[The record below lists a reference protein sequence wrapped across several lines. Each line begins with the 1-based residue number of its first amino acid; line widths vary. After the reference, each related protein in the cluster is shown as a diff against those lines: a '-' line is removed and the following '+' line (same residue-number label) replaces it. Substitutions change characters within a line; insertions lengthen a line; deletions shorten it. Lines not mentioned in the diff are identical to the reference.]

1 MTSWLS
7 RTTPDA
13 VDFPG
18 TLGLFPALR
27 TSYGDYFTR
36 LWEPQVLPVAITE
49 LCRLRIAQLHECDSE
64 LAVRTRP
71 AVTAGLSE
79 AKVARLEH
87 GSGDGA
93 FDAAESAALQYAEQF
108 VMAPGSVTDAE
119 RRALTELLGEAGLV
133 GLAMACAVFDGFA
146 RYQVV
151 LGTHTVADAG
161 AEPRVADLPGLDPA
175 APATP
180 PPTDPTDPI
189 AASPFALQPDLLA
202 SFLRLYGTLWS
213 GGSVDHPSKEVARLR
228 NARVTD
234 CRFCRAVRYDQARQ
248 AGLTEDLVAL
258 IDDGFEASDLE
269 ERHKVVI
276 RLADVFLGNPHGVT
290 DDLRADLLDAY
301 GPAGTVEL
309 TAGLALFMG
318 FSKIAVS
325 LGTIPDNL
333 PAQIPLPT
341 PTR

>member
-7 RTTPDA
+7 RTNPDA
-13 VDFPG
+13 VDFRG

-27 TSYGDYFTR
+27 TSYEDYFTR
-36 LWEPQVLPVAITE
+36 LWEPRVLPAAVTE

-64 LAVRTRP
+64 LAVRSRP
-71 AVTAGLSE
+71 AVAAGLSE
-79 AKVARLEH
+79 DKVARLEH

-93 FDAAESAALQYAEQF
+93 FDPVESASLQYAEQF

-119 RRALTELLGEAGLV
+119 RQELTKLLGEPGLV

-146 RYQVV
+146 RFQVV
-151 LGTHTVADAG
+151 LGTHTAPG
-161 AEPRVADLPGLDPA
+161 AAPRVADLPGLDPD

-189 AASPFALQPDLLA
+189 ASSPFALQPDLLA

-213 GGSVDHPSKEVARLR
+213 GGSVDHPSKEIARLR

-234 CRFCRAVRYDQARQ
+234 CRFCRAVRYDQARA
-248 AGLTEDLVAL
+248 AGLTEDLVEL
-258 IDDGFEASDLE
+258 IEDGFEASALE

-290 DDLRADLLDAY
+290 DDLRAELLDAY
-301 GPAGTVEL
+301 GPEGTVEL

-341 PTR
+341 PVR